1 MFFCRVGQ
9 GLRDGGQVCVCC
21 RAGKGLRD
29 RGQGCVCCRVGQGS
43 RDGGQGWER
52 NGVQSRVE
60 D

>member
-1 MFFCRVGQ
+1 
-9 GLRDGGQVCVCC
+9 
-21 RAGKGLRD
+21 LRD